1 MVDDTIIE
9 NHNFIREG
17 SLDSFEILTLIMQL
31 ESELCIP
38 IPIELLL
45 EQGNTEIGKLV
56 DSLVKLA
63 NDRDKS

>member
-45 EQGNTEIGKLV
+45 EQGNAEIGKLV
-56 DSLVKLA
+56 DSLVKLV